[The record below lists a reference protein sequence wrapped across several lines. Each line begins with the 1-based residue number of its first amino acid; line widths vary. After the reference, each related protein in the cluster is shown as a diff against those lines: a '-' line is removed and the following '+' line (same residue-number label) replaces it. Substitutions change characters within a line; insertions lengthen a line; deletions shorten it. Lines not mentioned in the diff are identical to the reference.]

1 MAKPKKNY
9 RVSSIYDAEV
19 IEETKKAPLP
29 EPPPALEAKAEAPA
43 PKAEAKPFKSPLL
56 SEPVDIKEHALGNG
70 PSVSTTPPVTPGGF
84 SVGSGFFNPPPVTP
98 IAPPPPLDAP
108 EQNFNQKP
116 PLSGGGQLTSE
127 NIPIPDN
134 ISKQGASDLAD
145 TIMDL
150 YKRVLPEVAHTY
162 TKINTKE
169 IKKLEQS
176 GDLLPGAHAD
186 VVEENKNNKAL
197 LTERAKE
204 DAALIKKPLKKLLE
218 VKNINAP
225 PHIELIIILI
235 FVAVTYFLMV
245 KDMKRESN
253 ALLEKL
259 YERIRKEKGNTGA
272 TVQTESEIPLTET
285 ETVIK

>member
-9 RVSSIYDAEV
+9 RVSSIYDVEV
-19 IEETKKAPLP
+19 IEETKKTPLP
-29 EPPPALEAKAEAPA
+29 EPPPALEVKAEVPA

-70 PSVSTTPPVTPGGF
+70 PSVGTTPQPSL
-84 SVGSGFFNPPPVTP
+84 SVGAGFFNPPPITPP

-116 PLSGGGQLTSE
+116 PLSAGGGQLTSE

-176 GDLLPGAHAD
+176 GDLLPGAYTD

-259 YERIRKEKGNTGA
+259 YERIRKEKGTTGA